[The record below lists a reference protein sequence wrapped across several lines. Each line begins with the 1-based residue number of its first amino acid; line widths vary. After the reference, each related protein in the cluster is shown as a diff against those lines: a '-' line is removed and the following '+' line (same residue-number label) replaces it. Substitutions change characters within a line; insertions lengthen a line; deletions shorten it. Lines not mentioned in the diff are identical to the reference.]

1 MEIKFN
7 HKYPDISYLR
17 KKAKQRIP
25 GFAFE
30 YLDGGCNAEINLQ
43 RNTAEIRQVQ
53 LKPYYLREHAAPS
66 METNLF
72 GKTYSAP
79 FGIAPIGLQGLIWP
93 GASEILAKAA
103 FDHNIPFILSTVAT
117 ASIERIGEITKGN
130 AWFQLYN
137 PTEDEIRDD
146 MLRRVDEAGISVLVL
161 LADVP
166 TFGYRSREIING
178 LSIPPRMSFR
188 NILQILG
195 SPNWAINTLL
205 SGPPEFKSLKPY
217 MPKGMNLRHLGLF
230 MNKMFSGRLNA
241 EKIKSIRDKWKGKLV
256 LKGVASEEDTETAIK
271 LGLDGIII
279 SNHGGRQLDNGE
291 STIKA
296 LGSIV
301 SRYKNDLTIMMD
313 SGIRTGPDI
322 AATLA
327 TGADFT
333 FLGRSFMYGTA
344 ALGKSGGAHTISILK
359 VQLQQ
364 IMEQLCCERTS
375 DLPNHLIQD

>member
-146 MLRRVDEAGISVLVL
+146 MLRRVEEAGISVLVL